1 MPLLVWFSVAR
12 VVRVWRQF
20 RGLPDTPSFY
30 RRPLYRRSDILFSYL
45 YVHGTRFYYKSPT
58 SYNSGSPFDIHRE
71 QSVNVGWLDGH
82 VSLAD
87 EGTLRRNFINDDTI
101 FVSEL

>member
-1 MPLLVWFSVAR
+1 MFTAR
-12 VVRVWRQF
+12 DF
-20 RGLPDTPSFY
+20 
-30 RRPLYRRSDILFSYL
+30 
-45 YVHGTRFYYKSPT
+45 TRFYYKSPT
-58 SYNSGSPFDIHRE
+58 SYNSGSPFDTHRE